1 MNCKNNSSCCSPYSI
16 LAQQLEETNTR
27 AVQAYNIAVQ
37 CLRNP
42 LAEDLTINA
51 DLIVNGDIFQYGAA
65 YETHA
70 EKVYTNDDYIVMR
83 EGAVS
88 ALAAGDYSGFQV
100 TKYDGTNDGRLVIDR
115 DGTARVGDVNDEQ
128 PLATRDEAADLT
140 DGHLLKWDAAN
151 LKLTDAGVSVDDV
164 GLMELVDNDDLM
176 IITPATPGDTENTN
190 ISLSNSQ
197 SFEEGYDYYLQLLN
211 ADPSVMANLQVGEV
225 VIAGNHTW
233 NLKYQASGQFQIRW
247 RMYRM
252 KTNAPL
258 GSSNIRLNAMIT
270 PSVMLQDKLV
280 SGTNIKTINNTSILG
295 SGDITIAAGGLNW
308 TLRAADN
315 DWTDMFS
322 WDGSSLTALKHVYL
336 YFTEQISVYIPKG
349 GSFSG
354 GFKFTR
360 NNATASSD
368 TLSTEFRITIAANIA
383 SNQAALSVAYS
394 KIKFTTDGS
403 TVSLTLSSGVSN
415 FNKGSFTIYTAD

>member
-1 MNCKNNSSCCSPYSI
+1 M
-16 LAQQLEETNTR
+16 AQQLEETNTR

-42 LAEDLTINA
+42 LSENLTINA

-100 TKYDGTNDGRLVIDR
+100 TKYDGTNDGRLVIDK

-151 LKLTDAGVSVDDV
+151 LKLTDAGISVNDV
-164 GLMELVDNDDLM
+164 GLMELIDDDSM
-176 IITPATPGDTENTN
+176 MVITPATPGDTENTN
-190 ISLSNSQ
+190 ITLSNSQ
-197 SFEEGYDYYLQLLN
+197 SFEDGYDYYLQLLN

-308 TLRAADN
+308 TLRTANN
-315 DWTDMFS
+315 DWSDMFS
-322 WDGSSLTALKHVYL
+322 VNSFNITALKNIVMYTNSYEFL
-336 YFTEQISVYIPKG
+336 IFIPKG
-349 GSFSG
+349 MVASVNFVAYLPYYTGSGTNVLGYS
-354 GFKFTR
+354 KR
-360 NNATASSD
+360 
-368 TLSTEFRITIAANIA
+368 LEIAYNNIA
-383 SNQAALSVAYS
+383 SSATSFNTSIRSY
-394 KIKFTTDGS
+394 
-403 TVSLTLSSGVSN
+403 SLTTNGSSVTVTYSQGGGSM
-415 FNKGSFTIYTAD
+415 NKSSFIIYTAD